1 MDQFINDLVNDFSTH
16 GDLHRAERQSDYM
29 KGHFKFYGIPS
40 PLRKQLQR
48 PYLLRANLPPRE
60 QMTTVV
66 RSLWKKPERE
76 LQYFAQE
83 MVYKYSSKFEKRD
96 ISLFEHMITHKS
108 WWDTVDFIA
117 SNILGSYFKKHPG
130 SKKEKIDEWISS
142 DNIWLQRSAL
152 LFQLK
157 YKDDVDT
164 EILEHVIHSLLGSKE
179 FFINKA
185 IGWSLRQYAKFNPGW
200 VIEFVDRTPLE
211 NLSRREA
218 LKLIG

>member
-48 PYLLRANLPPRE
+48 PYLLRASLPPKE
-60 QMTTVV
+60 QMTPVV

-96 ISLFEHMITHKS
+96 ISLFEHMITHPGG
-108 WWDTVDFIA
+108 IRL
-117 SNILGSYFKKHPG
+117 ILLRV
-130 SKKEKIDEWISS
+130 ISS
-142 DNIWLQRSAL
+142 APISKSIPVPKKRRSMNGFTQTIYGCSDQHYCFNL
-152 LFQLK
+152 NTRMML
-157 YKDDVDT
+157 
-164 EILEHVIHSLLGSKE
+164 I
-179 FFINKA
+179 
-185 IGWSLRQYAKFNPGW
+185 RKF
-200 VIEFVDRTPLE
+200 
-211 NLSRREA
+211 
-218 LKLIG
+218 